1 MTRPNKELQEDGGP
15 AVVSCSVVQPQVSG
29 SAAPAAEP

>member
-1 MTRPNKELQEDGGP
+1 MTRPNKELQKDGGP

-29 SAAPAAEP
+29 CAAPAAEP